1 MIKGVDRIRSIAL
14 LRHSGIFF
22 VKAIGRSRMGHCIA
36 GVEPDDL
43 IVLLN
48 HAIPPLYWSEVSQPY
63 SILQNLQY
71 DSLMLRT

>member
-1 MIKGVDRIRSIAL
+1 MIKGVDYIRSIAL
-14 LRHSGIFF
+14 LRHSVFF
-22 VKAIGRSRMGHCIA
+22 CKSNRQVENGALQA

-63 SILQNLQY
+63 GILQNLQY
-71 DSLMLRT
+71 DILMLRT